1 MAGPTSTPL
10 GLRMREHQGRRSLKI
25 KGQSTGKEILE
36 NGNQKTKKQTHKTP
50 PQCGQGV
57 LGPGTETPASL
68 ISQRIFSELAFKTV
82 QKAGEDA
89 ILFYKMH
96 SAPSLFSKT
105 VPEQGGKKLAC
116 AGISHPQDPL
126 NVCVRVSVQTDLGCQ
141 GIGAAHR
148 QALYFSKLEALSDPL
163 TSAYGAKVE
172 EIQGMSENAGV

>member
-1 MAGPTSTPL
+1 MASPTSTPL
-10 GLRMREHQGRRSLKI
+10 GLQMREHQGRRSLKI
-25 KGQSTGKEILE
+25 KGQSTGKETLE
-36 NGNQKTKKQTHKTP
+36 NRNQKTKKRPHKTP

-82 QKAGEDA
+82 QKASEDA

-126 NVCVRVSVQTDLGCQ
+126 NVCVRVCTDGSGLPRHWSSSQAGLIFFKARSTVRSFDIGVWSQ
-141 GIGAAHR
+141 GRRNPG
-148 QALYFSKLEALSDPL
+148 D
-163 TSAYGAKVE
+163 V
-172 EIQGMSENAGV
+172 